1 MANYPIPP
9 WLSQPADPAAHYVTG
24 LQIGVRIG
32 AQQASQQ
39 FAQQQYLREMQ
50 KDEFDRQYKTQAR
63 QMEIDEITRKHR
75 AIANYQDMINQGVD
89 PMTAL
94 RQAGPDMGVT
104 PDRIEQIDAMRQY
117 RMEQQKATEAYRTG
131 ELELGRENLE
141 LRKDALRQAAEKEAR
156 MAGQAA
162 DREKRIAAQSQQRMK
177 QSLTGIISR
186 DSTLKQLQTELES
199 AQRLVADLDAEKPGW
214 FSRTKAEIATEKR
227 NTMQDIQDLQR
238 KIAARKSELQGQF
251 SEVATAAGSE
261 AAPEPG
267 DSAGDNTMPDQPAEP
282 ATQDQWKMI
291 GGFKVRV
298 K

>member
-1 MANYPIPP
+1 MQYNLPP
-9 WLSQPADPAAHYVTG
+9 WLSQPANPAAHYVTG

-32 AQQASQQ
+32 AEQASQQ

-63 QMEIDEITRKHR
+63 QMEIDEITRKHK

-104 PDRIEQIDAMRQY
+104 PDRIEQIDSMRQY
-117 RMEQQKATEAYRTG
+117 RMEQQRATEAYRTG
-131 ELELGRENLE
+131 ELELGRDNLE
-141 LRKDALRQAAEKEAR
+141 LRKQAAEREQQR
-156 MAGQAA
+156 MDLAA
-162 DREKRIAAQSQQRMK
+162 EKEKRIAANAQQRMK

-214 FSRTKAEIATEKR
+214 FSRTKSEIAAEKR

-261 AAPEPG
+261 SEPQPG
-267 DSAGDNTMPDQPAEP
+267 DVAGDNTMPDQPAEP
-282 ATQDQWKMI
+282 AAQDQWKTI